1 MEIYINIGEN
11 KAGLVTFAK
20 SHEQSSLKK
29 ENKKG

>member
-20 SHEQSSLKK
+20 SHEQIIFEKRK
-29 ENKKG
+29 